1 MLTHTESS
9 NYLFCHNSL
18 LSNTIIDVTLELEK
32 EYSGRIVDYELNLG
46 SIRIVNES
54 LEDTIIKNFKS
65 YRMAR
70 FTGKDYYHDGLLI
83 ISNRETAKRITT
95 INNGAFSNMTLAL
108 QEKNEWYTL
117 SGRNKLEYLLQKMA
131 LKPPEKAKITTFI
144 RQEGSQY
151 KALIGLAHIV
161 PWFIS
166 RMNNNASLTETLDK
180 LPRWY

>member
-1 MLTHTESS
+1 MLTQIESS

-18 LSNTIIDVTLELEK
+18 LSNTLIDVELVCEK
-32 EYSGRIVDYELNLG
+32 EYSGRIIDYTIKLG
-46 SIRIVNES
+46 NIRVISES
-54 LEDTIIKNFKS
+54 LEDTIVRNFKS

-70 FTGKDYYHDGLLI
+70 FTGKDFYHDGILLI
-83 ISNRETAKRITT
+83 ANRETAKRITQL
-95 INNGAFSNMTLAL
+95 NNGAFRNMTLAL
-108 QEKNEWYTL
+108 QEKSEWYQL

-131 LKPPEKAKITTFI
+131 LKPPERAKITTFI

-166 RMNNNASLTETLDK
+166 RMNNNASLTETLNN